1 LFAQA
6 GKVTMLAS
14 LRTSRNSQVARLTGG
29 AAFLR
34 FAGVASAL
42 LLAVSACS
50 GGGDKKQDD
59 GDGGG
64 KPATGAPVAE
74 KPFASEPMEHE
85 DGPAHV
91 DLLAL
96 NRTAQNTVTLRL
108 RIVNDA
114 GQKLRLLTA
123 LKDMARDAAG
133 NELANGITLVD
144 GTADKVYYPLTTNT
158 GSCLCSDVTN
168 VEIAPGGHQE
178 LYEIYPAPAAG
189 KVTVSVP
196 VTVDFADVAIG
207 QGQAPP
213 LPGQVDPAKAALGQP
228 TVRPLVNSSESDVE
242 ELDDDDANRTL
253 RLSADVLFA
262 YNKAVLTSK
271 AKAILKNV
279 AGQIDASKGSTV
291 KIDGYTDST
300 GTDAVNQPLSEHR
313 AQAVQNALKGLV
325 TRQGITY
332 QSAGHGSQN
341 PVAKNDDASGRKRNR
356 RVTIAF
362 AKPPEQQTT
371 APSSGQPFRWT
382 GDGKLPVL
390 ASARPNF
397 HASGNTTIEGANN
410 LRFDVNSVHR
420 EPSGLVTLVWS
431 ATNVGSQ
438 DQMVAGSLDKWLSLE
453 YPGATTTS
461 GASLVDEAGQMR
473 YWPSRDGKGV
483 CVCSSTSE
491 AVFATQ
497 TLKPNASVTYS
508 DVYKPPTTISKLD
521 VQISWFAE
529 KVDVGSVPVA

>member
-1 LFAQA
+1 
-6 GKVTMLAS
+6 MLAPR
-14 LRTSRNSQVARLTGG
+14 RTSRNSDVARLTGG

-34 FAGVASAL
+34 FTAAASAL

-50 GGGDKKQDD
+50 GGDKKPDIG

-64 KPATGAPVAE
+64 KPDASSTPIPE
-74 KPFASEPMEHE
+74 KPFAAEPMEHE
-85 DGPAHV
+85 DGAAHV

-108 RIVNDA
+108 RIVNDG

-144 GTADKVYYPLTTNT
+144 GTADKVYYPLTTST

-168 VEIAPGGHQE
+168 IEVPPGGHQE
-178 LYEIYPAPAAG
+178 LYAIYQAPAAG

-196 VTVDFADVAIG
+196 VTVDFSDVAIG

-213 LPGQVDPAKAALGQP
+213 LPGQVDPAKATLGP
-228 TVRPLVNSSESDVE
+228 PEVRSLVNSSESDVQ

-271 AKAILKNV
+271 AKAILKSV
-279 AGQIDASKGSTV
+279 AKQIDASKGSTV
-291 KIDGYTDST
+291 KIDGYTDSS
-300 GTDAVNQPLSEHR
+300 GNDAVNQPLSEHR
-313 AQAVQNALKGLV
+313 AQAVQGALKGMV

-420 EPSGLVTLVWS
+420 EPSGLVTLVWT
-431 ATNVGSQ
+431 ATNVGCQ
-438 DQMVAGSLDKWLSLE
+438 DQMVAGSFDKWLSLE

-461 GASLVDEAGQMR
+461 GASLVDKAGQMR

-483 CVCSSTSE
+483 CVCTSTSE
-491 AVFATQ
+491 AVYAVQ
-497 TLKPNASVTYS
+497 TLRPNASVTHS
-508 DVYKPPTTISKLD
+508 EVYKPPTTISKVD

-529 KVDVGSVPVA
+529 TVDVGSVPVA